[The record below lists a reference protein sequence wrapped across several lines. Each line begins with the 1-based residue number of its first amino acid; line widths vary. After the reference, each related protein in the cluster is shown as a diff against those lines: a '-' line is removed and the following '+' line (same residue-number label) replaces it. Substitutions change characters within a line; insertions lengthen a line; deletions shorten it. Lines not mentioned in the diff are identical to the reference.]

1 MEKEGRK
8 EEKKKRGRKRVDE
21 ERRGNGRGEFSGF
34 RMEHA
39 LFQT

>member
-8 EEKKKRGRKRVDE
+8 EEKKRGRKRVDE
-21 ERRGNGRGEFSGF
+21 ERRGDGRGEISGF

-39 LFQT
+39 LLQT